1 MQQWGVSY
9 CETYSP
15 VVDMLTVRLLLALCN
30 IHKLESKSIDF
41 VLAFPQAELAVD
53 IWMELPQGIAISNH
67 EDHSQMYV
75 LKLKKSL
82 YGLKQA
88 SLNWFEK
95 LKQGLTNRGFTP
107 SEINQC
113 LYMKKDM
120 IILTYVNDC
129 IIIGT
134 SMKSIDA
141 FIQSMQ
147 HGKENFIL
155 TDEGD
160 VNKFLGI
167 EIVQHDLNPFE
178 LVQPFLI
185 DRILQFLGLCHNEF
199 KMDANSCSTPVA
211 RGLLHCDLAGK
222 PQKLQ

>member
-1 MQQWGVSY
+1 
-9 CETYSP
+9 
-15 VVDMLTVRLLLALCN
+15 
-30 IHKLESKSIDF
+30 
-41 VLAFPQAELAVD
+41 
-53 IWMELPQGIAISNH
+53 MELLQGIAVSNC

-95 LKQGLTNRGFTP
+95 LKQGLTDSGFKP
-107 SEINQC
+107 SEIDPC

-120 IILTYVNDC
+120 IVLTYVNDC

-141 FIQSMQ
+141 FICSMQ

-155 TDEGD
+155 TDEGNI
-160 VNKFLGI
+160 NKFLGI
-167 EIVQHDLNPFE
+167 EIVQHDPNTFE

-185 DRILQFLGLCHNEF
+185 NQILHFLGLCHNEF
-199 KMDANSCSTPVA
+199 KTDANYCSIPVA
-211 RGLLHCDLAGK
+211 HGLLHCNLAGK
-222 PQKLQ
+222 PQKLQWKY